1 MKLSFTKMQGCA
13 NDYIYLDCR
22 TSGVPENIAALS
34 ERLSRRHFSIGADGI
49 ICICAPVT
57 AGADAMM
64 RIFNADGSEG
74 KMCGNGIRCVAEWL
88 YTHGMAKPKLA
99 IDTLSGLK
107 TVARM
112 GEGLWQVEMGAY
124 TAMAAALPAVNMGEG
139 PLVDLPLEVEENL
152 WRVTCISVGNPH
164 CVTIVPEVDSLKLEQ
179 IGPGFEHHEN
189 FPERIN
195 TEFVQVVDATHLK
208 MRVWERGS
216 GETWA
221 CGTGT
226 CATVAALTELG
237 ICPAGEDV
245 HVQLRGGELT
255 LYQVATVKRTN
266 GNLYFDYTGD
276 FTGCGVVLGDLSDST
291 LADQLVKYLPAV
303 PAIAAQQDVNE
314 EGYANIT
321 KLPQGLY
328 LVVQTEASHGYEAI
342 KPFLVSIPMPDGDNW
357 IYDVDATP
365 KVGATIPETPDTPD
379 TPDVPDTPD
388 TPDTPDLPEPV
399 SYTHLTL
406 PTICSV

>member
-22 TSGVPENIAALS
+22 TSGVPEDIAALS
-34 ERLSRRHFSIGADGI
+34 QRLSRRHFSIGADGI

-107 TVARM
+107 TVSR
-112 GEGLWQVEMGAY
+112 
-124 TAMAAALPAVNMGEG
+124 MGEG
-139 PLVDLPLEVEENL
+139 PLVDLPLQVEENL

-255 LYQVATVKRTN
+255 IRVLPGKQLLMTGAAETV
-266 GNLYFDYTGD
+266 
-276 FTGCGVVLGDLSDST
+276 C
-291 LADQLVKYLPAV
+291 
-303 PAIAAQQDVNE
+303 
-314 EGYANIT
+314 EGT
-321 KLPQGLY
+321 
-328 LVVQTEASHGYEAI
+328 TE
-342 KPFLVSIPMPDGDNW
+342 V
-357 IYDVDATP
+357 
-365 KVGATIPETPDTPD
+365 
-379 TPDVPDTPD
+379 
-388 TPDTPDLPEPV
+388 
-399 SYTHLTL
+399 
-406 PTICSV
+406 

>member
-22 TSGVPENIAALS
+22 TSGVPEQIAALS

-88 YTHGMAKPKLA
+88 YTHGVAKPKLA

-107 TVARM
+107 TVSR
-112 GEGLWQVEMGAY
+112 
-124 TAMAAALPAVNMGEG
+124 MGEG

-255 LYQVATVKRTN
+255 IRVLPGKQLLMTGAAETV
-266 GNLYFDYTGD
+266 
-276 FTGCGVVLGDLSDST
+276 C
-291 LADQLVKYLPAV
+291 
-303 PAIAAQQDVNE
+303 
-314 EGYANIT
+314 EGT
-321 KLPQGLY
+321 
-328 LVVQTEASHGYEAI
+328 TE
-342 KPFLVSIPMPDGDNW
+342 V
-357 IYDVDATP
+357 
-365 KVGATIPETPDTPD
+365 
-379 TPDVPDTPD
+379 
-388 TPDTPDLPEPV
+388 
-399 SYTHLTL
+399 
-406 PTICSV
+406 

>member
-1 MKLSFTKMQGCA
+1 MQQIKFTKMHGIG
-13 NDYIYLDCR
+13 NDYIYINCFEQKIDDPQTLARRMSPRR
-22 TSGVPENIAALS
+22 TSVGS
-34 ERLSRRHFSIGADGI
+34 DGLI
-49 ICICAPVT
+49 LICPSDT
-57 AGADAMM
+57 ADAKM
-64 RIFNADGSEG
+64 RMFNMDGSEG

-88 YTHGMAKPKLA
+88 YTHGTAKPKLA

-112 GEGLWQVEMGAY
+112 GEGLWQVEMGTY

-139 PLVDLPLEVEENL
+139 PLVDLPLQVEENL

-245 HVQLRGGELT
+245 RVQLRGGELT
-255 LYQVATVKRTN
+255 IRVLPGKQLLMTGAAETV
-266 GNLYFDYTGD
+266 
-276 FTGCGVVLGDLSDST
+276 C
-291 LADQLVKYLPAV
+291 
-303 PAIAAQQDVNE
+303 
-314 EGYANIT
+314 EGT
-321 KLPQGLY
+321 
-328 LVVQTEASHGYEAI
+328 TE
-342 KPFLVSIPMPDGDNW
+342 V
-357 IYDVDATP
+357 
-365 KVGATIPETPDTPD
+365 
-379 TPDVPDTPD
+379 
-388 TPDTPDLPEPV
+388 
-399 SYTHLTL
+399 
-406 PTICSV
+406 

>member
-22 TSGVPENIAALS
+22 TSGVPREIAALS

-107 TVARM
+107 TVSR
-112 GEGLWQVEMGAY
+112 
-124 TAMAAALPAVNMGEG
+124 MGEG

-164 CVTIVPEVDSLKLEQ
+164 CVTIVPDVDSLKLEQ

-255 LYQVATVKRTN
+255 IRVLPGKQLLMTGAAETV
-266 GNLYFDYTGD
+266 
-276 FTGCGVVLGDLSDST
+276 C
-291 LADQLVKYLPAV
+291 
-303 PAIAAQQDVNE
+303 
-314 EGYANIT
+314 EGT
-321 KLPQGLY
+321 
-328 LVVQTEASHGYEAI
+328 TE
-342 KPFLVSIPMPDGDNW
+342 V
-357 IYDVDATP
+357 
-365 KVGATIPETPDTPD
+365 
-379 TPDVPDTPD
+379 
-388 TPDTPDLPEPV
+388 
-399 SYTHLTL
+399 
-406 PTICSV
+406 

>member
-22 TSGVPENIAALS
+22 TSGVPEEIAALS
-34 ERLSRRHFSIGADGI
+34 ERLSQRHFSIGADGI

-74 KMCGNGIRCVAEWL
+74 KMCGNGIRCVAQWL
-88 YTHGMAKPKLA
+88 YTHGLQKETLS
-99 IDTLSGLK
+99 IDTLSGCK
-107 TVARM
+107 PITHK

-124 TAMAAALPAVNMGEG
+124 SALPADLPAVNMGDG
-139 PLVDLPLEVEENL
+139 ALVDKTLTVDGRD
-152 WRVTCISVGNPH
+152 WQVTCISVGNPH
-164 CVTIVPEVDSLKLEQ
+164 CVTIVPDVDSLKLEQ

-237 ICPAGEDV
+237 VCPAGEDV

-255 LYQVATVKRTN
+255 IRVLPGKQLLMTGAAETV
-266 GNLYFDYTGD
+266 
-276 FTGCGVVLGDLSDST
+276 C
-291 LADQLVKYLPAV
+291 
-303 PAIAAQQDVNE
+303 
-314 EGYANIT
+314 EGT
-321 KLPQGLY
+321 
-328 LVVQTEASHGYEAI
+328 TE
-342 KPFLVSIPMPDGDNW
+342 V
-357 IYDVDATP
+357 
-365 KVGATIPETPDTPD
+365 
-379 TPDVPDTPD
+379 
-388 TPDTPDLPEPV
+388 
-399 SYTHLTL
+399 
-406 PTICSV
+406 